1 MNSFTDILTRILDV
15 VGKTDGKK
23 QFIVDFVTIVNMEA
37 MARLIESL
45 PKADQEKVVDLF
57 ISIPDG
63 PGKEAAIFGPYF
75 TRERRREVLL
85 EPIREVL
92 LHAEV
97 VAVNRRSMRRIIAMR
112 TKAAAMRRCRSKSRA
127 RRRLRLIQPMVR
139 STIQRF
145 GSTTKRCRSQRRTI
159 SSAHAP
165 VRIMAAAIFG
175 PW

>member
-1 MNSFTDILTRILDV
+1 MRELVYTRDYMNNFEDILTQILDV

-57 ISIPDG
+57 ISLPDG

-85 EPIREVL
+85 DT
-92 LHAEV
+92 
-97 VAVNRRSMRRIIAMR
+97 MRA
-112 TKAAAMRRCRSKSRA
+112 
-127 RRRLRLIQPMVR
+127 
-139 STIQRF
+139 
-145 GSTTKRCRSQRRTI
+145 TTKKFVSEHPDLSSSQRKKCLSLLDRLTC
-159 SSAHAP
+159 
-165 VRIMAAAIFG
+165 
-175 PW
+175 